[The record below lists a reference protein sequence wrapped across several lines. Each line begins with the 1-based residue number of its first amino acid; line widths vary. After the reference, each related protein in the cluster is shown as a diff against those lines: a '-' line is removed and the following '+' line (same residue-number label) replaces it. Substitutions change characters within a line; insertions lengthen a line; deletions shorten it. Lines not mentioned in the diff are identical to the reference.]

1 MKTGAKATE
10 GHTLVELS
18 VAGGVA
24 MIVGLILF
32 FSLSQGVWLF
42 RSNESEMWSR
52 ENGSSVIRAI
62 QGSLQSAQTE
72 KIYADYTKVSGTD
85 ITYGS
90 CAVLT
95 LPEGPTTITYYWWLS
110 PIQPSAGPKLGN
122 IYSHTGTTAP
132 IPATDKLLASNVTNF
147 EFRRNPNGTVRVG
160 FVVGILGYPRRLLGS
175 IETDLLRFS
184 TSAIPRNP

>member
-1 MKTGAKATE
+1 MRIGAKRAE
-10 GHTLVELS
+10 GFSLVELS

-24 MIVGLILF
+24 TVIGLILF
-32 FSLSQGVWLF
+32 FALSQGVWIF
-42 RSNESEMWSR
+42 RSNESEMWAR

-62 QGSLQSAQTE
+62 QGNLQLAQDE
-72 KIYADYTKVSGTD
+72 KIYADYTNVSGTD
-85 ITYGS
+85 LTYGS

-95 LPEGPTTITYYWWLS
+95 LPEGPTTVTYYWSS
-110 PIQPSAGPKLGN
+110 PGISSTGQNLGS

-132 IPATDKLLASNVTNF
+132 TPATDKVLASNVTNF
-147 EFRRNPNGTVRVG
+147 EFRRNTNGTVRVG

-175 IETDLLRFS
+175 IESDRVRFS

>member
-1 MKTGAKATE
+1 MKTRSKGTE
-10 GHTLVELS
+10 GHTLVELM

-24 MIVGLILF
+24 TIVGLILF

-62 QGSLQSAQTE
+62 QGNLQSAQTE

-90 CAVLT
+90 CAVIN
-95 LPEGPTTITYYWWLS
+95 LPEGPTTVTYYWWS
-110 PIQPSAGPKLGN
+110 PTGLASTGQTLGK
-122 IYSHTGTTAP
+122 IYAHTGTTAP
-132 IPATDKLLASNVTNF
+132 TPATDKVLATNVTNL

-160 FVVGILGYPRRLLGS
+160 FVLGILGYPRRLLGS
-175 IETDLLRFS
+175 IEPDRLRFS